1 MLMVCFTIIL
11 LLFCIHRSRAPL
23 DAYFQV
29 SRTQP
34 QLPANSQDLES
45 RNPASEDVQV
55 ASSSDSDRENR
66 ENSIENEEAA
76 AEAEPGAVVS
86 EGKYFRRFVF
96 TRLTSRKLRLQKARN
111 CRFLFSLQM
120 LQASALQYIAL
131 PSHNYIERI

>member
-1 MLMVCFTIIL
+1 MLMVYFTIIL

-34 QLPANSQDLES
+34 QLPANSQDLEN

-76 AEAEPGAVVS
+76 AQAEPGAVVS
-86 EGKYFRRFVF
+86 EGKCFIQVCFY
-96 TRLTSRKLRLQKARN
+96 KANIQKA
-111 CRFLFSLQM
+111 
-120 LQASALQYIAL
+120 
-131 PSHNYIERI
+131 